1 MQGQDL
7 LSASNALQE
16 FERDVDCGMS
26 SKPQKYLHPK
36 YFYDEAGS
44 RLFEQ
49 ICFQK
54 EYYLTRTEA
63 QILKD
68 NSSEIIRLAHN
79 GSDRIN
85 IIELGSGT
93 SAKTRI
99 LFRYLLSE
107 QSKQVFYY
115 PIDISDTAL
124 LETTNMLSGDFP
136 NLHIKEIIADYKV
149 GLGEA
154 CALVHQDA
162 REMNKIILFL
172 GSSIGNL
179 GPEEAVSF
187 LRMLRSKMLERDSLL
202 VGFDLEKDVE
212 TLEAAYNDKAGIT
225 AKFNLNVLGR
235 INRELGGRFDLSLFD
250 HFSFYNKNAHRI
262 EMRLVSKKNQSVHVD
277 ALGKKFDFLAGETI
291 HTENSHKY
299 SVRRI
304 EILVRQCGL
313 AVKKHFMDDNR
324 WFDLCLLAP
333 A

>member
-7 LSASNALQE
+7 LSAYDALRE
-16 FERDVDCGMS
+16 FESDVDIGLS
-26 SKPQKYLHPK
+26 STPKYLQPK

-44 RLFEQ
+44 KLFEQ

-63 QILKD
+63 QILKES
-68 NSSEIIRLAHN
+68 SSEIMRLAHN
-79 GSDRIN
+79 GGDRIN

-93 SAKTRI
+93 STKTRI

-107 QSKQVFYY
+107 QNRQVFYY

-136 NLHIKEIIADYKV
+136 NLHIKEIISDYRA
-149 GLGEA
+149 GLGKA
-154 CALVHQDA
+154 CALVHGDA
-162 REMNKIILFL
+162 GEMNKIILFL

-179 GPEEAVSF
+179 GPEEATSF
-187 LRMLRSKMLERDSLL
+187 LRTLRGKMIEGDSLL

-225 AKFNLNVLGR
+225 AKFNLNMLRR
-235 INRELGGRFDLSLFD
+235 INRELGGYFDLSSFD
-250 HFSFYNKNAHRI
+250 HLSFYNRDAHRI
-262 EMRLVSKKNQSVHVD
+262 EMHLVSKMNQSVSID
-277 ALGKKFDFLAGETI
+277 ALGRKFDFLDGETI

-304 EILVRQCGL
+304 EILARRCGL
-313 AVKKHFMDDNR
+313 AVKKHFVDDNR
-324 WFDLCLLAP
+324 WFDLCLMTP

>member
-7 LSASNALQE
+7 LSSPDVLRE
-16 FERDVDCGMS
+16 FERDVEFGLS
-26 SKPQKYLHPK
+26 SAPQKYLQPK

-44 RLFEQ
+44 KLFEQ

-63 QILKD
+63 QILKE
-68 NSSEIIRLAHN
+68 NSSEIIRLAHD
-79 GSDRIN
+79 GGQRIN

-93 SAKTRI
+93 STKTRI

-107 QSKQVFYY
+107 QNRQVFYY

-136 NLHIKEIIADYKV
+136 NLHINEIISDYGA
-149 GLGEA
+149 GLGKA
-154 CALVHQDA
+154 CALVRGDA
-162 REMNKIILFL
+162 GEMNKIILFL

-179 GPEEAVSF
+179 GPEEATSF
-187 LRMLRSKMLERDSLL
+187 LRMLRGKMTERDSLL
-202 VGFDLEKDVE
+202 VGFDLEKDIE

-225 AKFNLNVLGR
+225 AKFNLNILRR
-235 INRELGGRFDLSLFD
+235 INRELGGHFELSLFD
-250 HFSFYNKNAHRI
+250 HLSFYNRDAHRI
-262 EMRLVSKKNQSVHVD
+262 EMHLVSKVNQSVFVD
-277 ALGKKFDFLAGETI
+277 ALGRRFDFRKGESI

-299 SVRRI
+299 RLRRI
-304 EILVRQCGL
+304 EILARRCGL
-313 AVKKHFMDDNR
+313 AVKKHFVDNNC
-324 WFDLCLLAP
+324 WFDLCLMSP